1 MEYNMFRKRT
11 IVRTK
16 EGVTVYDRML
26 SATRKTI
33 FRLVFALAIA
43 CKITPTKL
51 ANAFDN
57 DKTDDY
63 AEKFSQKLLDKGKK
77 EAEKMKK
84 KLQKSNKLEDKKK
97 TKSSK

>member
-1 MEYNMFRKRT
+1 MNKIFRKRT
-11 IVRTK
+11 IVKTK
-16 EGVTVYDRML
+16 EGVRVYDRML

-33 FRLVFALAIA
+33 FRLVFALAMA
-43 CKITPTKL
+43 SKITPTKL

-77 EAEKMKK
+77 QAEKMKK
-84 KLQKSNKLEDKKK
+84 KLQQKKSK
-97 TKSSK
+97 KSSK